1 MARWSG
7 GRDLRAIARAE
18 WDHLVRFQ
26 ASDRNWR
33 MPLAAALASGAPLLI
48 GVWLG
53 RPDFGLVSSLGG
65 MVFLYLPETPLDHRM
80 VTIMACAFAMIGSY
94 ALGVISHFFP
104 PLQIPALTF
113 VAALTTMVCRYFR
126 LPPPGCVFFVMA
138 AAIGMYTPAEALET
152 PTKVG
157 LLALGALLAC
167 LIAFFYSLA
176 MMRLRPP
183 QPAPPPASTDFDFV
197 VVESLAIGAFIGA
210 SLALAQAL
218 HLERAYWAPVSCAA
232 IVQSS
237 SLRAV
242 WTRQFHRIW
251 GTGAGLLLTWAL
263 LGLPLGPWGTAAVM
277 TALAFVIE
285 TLVVRHYGLAS
296 AFITPMAIFLAESG
310 GTEHASASAL
320 IAARF
325 LDTLLGCAV
334 GLVGG
339 LCLHSERFRPVIG
352 GVVRR
357 ALGIGSDPDR

>member
-1 MARWSG
+1 MTRWNG
-7 GRDLRAIARAE
+7 GRDLHAVARAE

-33 MPLAAALASGAPLLI
+33 MPLAAALASGLPLLI
-48 GVWLG
+48 GVWLD

-104 PLQIPALTF
+104 LLQIPALTF

-138 AAIGMYTPAEALET
+138 AAIGMYTPAETFET

-183 QPAPPPASTDFDFV
+183 QPAPPPASADFDFV
-197 VVESLAIGAFIGA
+197 VV
-210 SLALAQAL
+210 
-218 HLERAYWAPVSCAA
+218 
-232 IVQSS
+232 SS
-237 SLRAV
+237 SNRWRSACSSAPR
-242 WTRQFHRIW
+242 WRWRRRCNSNAP
-251 GTGAGLLLTWAL
+251 TGRRSVAPRSCNPRRCAPSGRGSSIA
-263 LGLPLGPWGTAAVM
+263 
-277 TALAFVIE
+277 
-285 TLVVRHYGLAS
+285 
-296 AFITPMAIFLAESG
+296 SG
-310 GTEHASASAL
+310 GPAPA
-320 IAARF
+320 
-325 LDTLLGCAV
+325 C
-334 GLVGG
+334 
-339 LCLHSERFRPVIG
+339 C
-352 GVVRR
+352 
-357 ALGIGSDPDR
+357 